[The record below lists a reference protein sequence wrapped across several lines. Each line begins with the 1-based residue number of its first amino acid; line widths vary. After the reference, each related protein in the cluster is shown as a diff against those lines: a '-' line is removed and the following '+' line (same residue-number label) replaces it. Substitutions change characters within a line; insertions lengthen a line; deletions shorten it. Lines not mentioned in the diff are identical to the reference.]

1 MANFGLN
8 FEGRQQCF
16 LCINSPMPPARTTAL
31 LRGALLA
38 SAWFLHFLTVAS
50 TAAAQ
55 QPASAEQAF
64 CQGHPDRPRKGERIV
79 VGADSH

>member
-16 LCINSPMPPARTTAL
+16 LCLNSPMPPARTTAL

-50 TAAAQ
+50 TAAAL

-64 CQGHPDRPRKGERIV
+64 CQGHPDRPRKEENCCR
-79 VGADSH
+79 ADSH

>member
-1 MANFGLN
+1 MFSMHKFANASGPHDSAA
-8 FEGRQQCF
+8 E
-16 LCINSPMPPARTTAL
+16 
-31 LRGALLA
+31 RGAALLA

-64 CQGHPDRPRKGERIV
+64 CQGHPDRPRKGERENC
-79 VGADSH
+79 